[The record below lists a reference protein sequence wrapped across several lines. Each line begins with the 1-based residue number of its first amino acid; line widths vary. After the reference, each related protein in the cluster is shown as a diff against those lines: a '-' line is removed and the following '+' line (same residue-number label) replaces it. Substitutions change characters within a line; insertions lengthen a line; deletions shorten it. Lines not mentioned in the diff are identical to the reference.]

1 MTLHAHHDLALR
13 LKQQAQQLGF
23 DPVGLAAVP
32 AGERLSL
39 RTAALERWLA
49 AGYQADMAWMA
60 DPRRRA
66 VEQLLPGV
74 RSLLAVGLNYY
85 VEAERAPGAL
95 KVARYGWGRDYHRVI
110 DGRLRQLGRW
120 LEQQVPGVGW
130 RACVDS
136 APLMDKAWAEQA
148 GLGWIGKNGN
158 LINRERG
165 SWLLLGHL
173 LTSLELPA
181 DAPAQPLCGS
191 CSRCLPA
198 CPTGAISEPFVVDSR
213 RCIAFHTIENRDP
226 ELPQAISSKLEGW
239 VAGCD
244 ICQDVCPW
252 NQQPLRSS
260 EDADLQPRPWLLN
273 LQAEEALGWS
283 DADWDTKLRASALR
297 RLKPWMWRRNL
308 RASRSGTA

>member
-181 DAPAQPLCGS
+181 DTPAQPLCGS